1 MICHLRNIG
10 KNANPTLVSI
20 IAKKEH
26 NQVHFVVQDN
36 GQGFDAAQE
45 LVSHSSGS
53 GIGLMAMEERLNMAG
68 GLSKSRVGNRKA
80 PGSASLSPPYRKKID
95 SDTIPHRVGPR

>member
-1 MICHLRNIG
+1 MIYRIFQEALTNIG

-53 GIGLMAMEERLNMAG
+53 GIRLMAMEERLDMAG
-68 GLSKSRVGNRKA
+68 GSFEIQSREQEGTRLSF
-80 PGSASLSPPYRKKID
+80 
-95 SDTIPHRVGPR
+95 TIPTLSEEDRQ